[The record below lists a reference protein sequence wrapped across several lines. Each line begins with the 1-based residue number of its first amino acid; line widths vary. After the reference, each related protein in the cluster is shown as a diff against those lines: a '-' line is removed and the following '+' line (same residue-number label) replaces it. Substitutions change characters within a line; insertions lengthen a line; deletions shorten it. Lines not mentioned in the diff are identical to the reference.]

1 MLSVWRYLKCRY
13 QSIEFSRR
21 DTPWKTNQWQWK
33 DNQCNEDMKITISYW
48 ELGDVP
54 WSSSELWRW
63 GRWKKWGFQEGTY
76 GPGPEVWHSSPN
88 RFGIWAAGATY
99 LIRHF
104 SVRTKNSS
112 INALKKR
119 QGGIIGVAAKHA
131 NGPKISKHSE
141 TFFQTIRNCQ
151 H

>member
-33 DNQCNEDMKITISYW
+33 DNQCNEDMKMTISYW

-54 WSSSELWRW
+54 WSSSDLLEMGQMEKIGIS
-63 GRWKKWGFQEGTY
+63 GRYIWTGTR
-76 GPGPEVWHSSPN
+76 GMTL
-88 RFGIWAAGATY
+88 FTKQ
-99 LIRHF
+99 IRDL
-104 SVRTKNSS
+104 SCRCNISRTKNSS

-119 QGGIIGVAAKHA
+119 QGGIISVDVQ
-131 NGPKISKHSE
+131 NIY
-141 TFFQTIRNCQ
+141 IRNIPKSSNVQNIYIRNHPSCQ